1 MLGIQPPPPLQTTVI
16 HISEHPDLQGVAGWR
31 CWHAGGRCVPPSP
44 PSAGPPVSNTASS
57 APRSPS
63 CAAISRC
70 EGRRS
75 IHQPGCLFPP
85 RPPSLA
91 CPGWRLTASGN
102 FGSWCRTSSR
112 QGARISRNYG
122 KNPNVTTL
130 LFNRVCGRL
139 ELSCNGLWE
148 SGAFAY
154 QRFLLPVLSR
164 VLSGDIGNTVYILK
178 KWSEIPKDRLNKNL
192 VEFADNNL
200 ILFFKSASGELNGV
214 LLW

>member
-1 MLGIQPPPPLQTTVI
+1 M
-16 HISEHPDLQGVAGWR
+16 
-31 CWHAGGRCVPPSP
+31 
-44 PSAGPPVSNTASS
+44 SNTASS

-75 IHQPGCLFPP
+75 TRQPGCLFLP

-91 CPGWRLTASGN
+91 CPGWRLAATGN

-122 KNPNVTTL
+122 KNPNVTTR
-130 LFNRVCGRL
+130 LFNQVCGRL
-139 ELSCNGLWE
+139 ELSCSGLWE

-164 VLSGDIGNTVYILK
+164 VLSGEIGNTEYMLK
-178 KWSEIPKDRLNKNL
+178 K
-192 VEFADNNL
+192 
-200 ILFFKSASGELNGV
+200 
-214 LLW
+214 